1 MTMRISNKG
10 PREGYCVIC
19 GTHGT
24 LTRDHVPPK
33 KCNNLNNT
41 ELEVL
46 QSRFAKTVRGT
57 ISQGGTQFKTLCGK
71 CNNERLGIQYDPSLV
86 DLSNAITSLVLGA
99 RRKHIQLQQKIYPII
114 KPQRIARAVV
124 GHMLAAVA
132 VEETKS
138 GLIKSPM
145 SDALRKYFLDQTLP
159 LPEEMEIYYWPYP
172 YKEQVLIKG
181 FGKFDIRTKHGLIGD
196 IFKFLP
202 LGFLLTWEK
211 PDSINVNIPVLLRNK
226 KMGIDEQEKI
236 EIDLYN
242 HPPHDFPEAPKD
254 WELSLLND
262 QHAFI
267 GSLHKTEQA

>member
-1 MTMRISNKG
+1 MKISNKG

-19 GTHGT
+19 GIHGE

-41 ELEVL
+41 ELMLL
-46 QSRFAKTVRGT
+46 QSRYTKTARGT
-57 ISQGGTQFKTLCGK
+57 ISQGGTHFKTLCGK
-71 CNNERLGIQYDPSLV
+71 CNNERLGIQYDPSLIE
-86 DLSNAITSLVLGA
+86 LSNTITSLVLGA
-99 RRKHIQLQQKIYPII
+99 KRKRIQLPKKIFPII
-114 KPQRIARAVV
+114 TPQRIARAVV
-124 GHMLAAVA
+124 GHILAAVV

-138 GLIKSPM
+138 ELISSPM
-145 SDALRKYFLDQTLP
+145 LDALRKYFLDQTLP

-181 FGKFDIRTKHGLIGD
+181 FGKFDIRTKHGIIGD

-242 HPPHDFPEAPKD
+242 HPPHDFPEAAKG
-254 WELSLLND
+254 WEISFLND
-262 QHAFI
+262 NHAFI
-267 GSLHKTEQA
+267 GIPQHKMEDV